1 MHTSKT
7 RFRRA
12 AGVARGLRALAALR
26 GDLGS
31 VLSNHTASSGLLGH
45 QVHTCVDMH
54 AARTLIQD
62 PTSPCKKSVV
72 FQHRAMTKSRRKL
85 GKQSLH
91 KSTKKAQI

>member
-7 RFRRA
+7 RVRRA
-12 AGVARGLRALAALR
+12 ARVAWGLRALAALR

-31 VLSNHTASSGLLGH
+31 VLSNHTASSGLRGH

-62 PTSPCKKSVV
+62 PTSTCKKSVV
-72 FQHRAMTKSRRKL
+72 FQHKAMTKSRLKL
-85 GKQSLH
+85 AKQSLH